1 MGSVFLSQD
10 KDPYDKPS
18 KAKVA
23 TEHLEN
29 AFVKGAVSNEA
40 PGTSTRTVDH
50 AVKQKLPED
59 YEKACTQLLAAN
71 SRHWRPLVKLNL
83 MGETGENRPCWV
95 WCGTLSSNVE
105 RQT

>member
-59 YEKACTQLLAAN
+59 YEKACTQLPGAIQDIEDLW
-71 SRHWRPLVKLNL
+71 SSWIWW
-83 MGETGENRPCWV
+83 ETGENRPCWV